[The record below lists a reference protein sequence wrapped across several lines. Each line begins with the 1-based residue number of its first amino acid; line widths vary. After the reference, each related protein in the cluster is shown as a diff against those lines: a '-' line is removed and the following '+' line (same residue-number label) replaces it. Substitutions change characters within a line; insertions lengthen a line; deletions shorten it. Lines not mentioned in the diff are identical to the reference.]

1 MFFDFSNRLP
11 VRRFFELSHASS
23 YSAFIAKV
31 NIIQLYL
38 ILTLVEMFL
47 AAGFRAVG
55 VFIYKVTSLALTF
68 TRGFLPNVIKSYY
81 DVHTRNATVH

>member
-1 MFFDFSNRLP
+1 
-11 VRRFFELSHASS
+11 
-23 YSAFIAKV
+23 
-31 NIIQLYL
+31 
-38 ILTLVEMFL
+38 MFL